1 VSHGIILDIVTIFVM
16 SVAVYYAVSLNRSLM
31 RARDGRVEL
40 TQLIANLSEAL
51 NRADVAV
58 KTMKVTASDYELS
71 LQKQIAVSRGLIDEL
86 SFINDTSNAL
96 ANRLER
102 LASLARGTTGDTPES
117 MEKSHSPLPPRP
129 QAPLRAERPG
139 LTPEKPTTEAKPA
152 TATATS
158 QEIKE
163 TAITARNVH
172 ELPRAAGRP
181 NEDQPR
187 SRAERE
193 LFDALETL
201 RKGRPT

>member
-1 VSHGIILDIVTIFVM
+1 MSHGIILDIVTILVM

-58 KTMKVTASDYELS
+58 RTMKVTASDYELS

-102 LASLARGTTGDTPES
+102 LASLARGNIGDPHIEAT
-117 MEKSHSPLPPRP
+117 EKPPTPLPTRP
-129 QAPLRAERPG
+129 QIPLRAERPG
-139 LTPEKPTTEAKPA
+139 LITEKALETKPA
-152 TATATS
+152 P
-158 QEIKE
+158 QPPKEI
-163 TAITARNVH
+163 TGMGSRNVH
-172 ELPRAAGRP
+172 DLPRAARSS
-181 NEDQPR
+181 EDQTPR
-187 SRAERE
+187 SKAERE

-201 RKGRPT
+201 RKGRPS

>member
-1 VSHGIILDIVTIFVM
+1 MSHGIILDIVTIFVM

-117 MEKSHSPLPPRP
+117 IEKSHSPLPSRP

-139 LTPEKPTTEAKPA
+139 LTPEKPA
-152 TATATS
+152 TAS
-158 QEIKE
+158 PEVKE
-163 TAITARNVH
+163 TPITARNVH